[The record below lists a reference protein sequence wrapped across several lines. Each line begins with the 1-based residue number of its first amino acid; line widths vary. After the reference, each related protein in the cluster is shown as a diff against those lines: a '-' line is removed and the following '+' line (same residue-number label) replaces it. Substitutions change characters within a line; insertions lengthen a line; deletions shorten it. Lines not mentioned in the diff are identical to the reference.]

1 MLKLTVNG
9 KAYEL
14 EEIPG
19 EKLSTVL
26 RERLGLTGTKIGCG
40 EGTCGICT
48 VILNGKATRAC
59 VTPAAKANNGTI
71 LTVEGLRDL
80 RPEHLH
86 AHREDLRA
94 LHPLQHAFVIHGAI
108 QCGFCTPGQLMQAFA
123 LLQANPNPT
132 REEIQNAMKPVLCRC
147 GSYESI
153 ISAIQAAA
161 LALRE
166 NNSLPNRDISLGEQD
181 LNHVGKPYYRPDAIA
196 KVIGSAK
203 FTDDLSFEDMLF
215 ARVLRA
221 KIPSGVLKS
230 INIEEAKK
238 ISGVKAI
245 LTEKDLKYAK
255 KHGIY
260 LADWPILVG
269 IDERVRYMGDA
280 IALVAAETQAIA
292 DEAIGKIHFELK
304 PLPVVVD
311 PSQALETDAPLVHES
326 GNLLKHIHTSKG
338 DVETAFESAQTV
350 LTAAFTTPFME
361 HLFMEPECSIAI
373 PRPDGGL
380 DLYNGSQIPFEDRR
394 QIAEAI
400 GLPEDKVRVRGQRT
414 GGAFGGKEDI
424 AGQIHSALLAMAT
437 NRPVKLLF
445 TRRESMLVHPK
456 RHATQIDLKL
466 ATNPDG
472 HLQAIQSVIYGDTG
486 AYASLGVPVLTRA
499 TTHSCGPYVTPNAQA
514 DCWAT
519 YTNNPPAGAFRGF
532 GVMQVAFAIE
542 SAMDMIAEKLDIDP
556 LRFRKLN
563 ALREGTETNTGH
575 LLEESVGLLD
585 CLETIETEFNKRA
598 IQNPFKPTIE
608 KVDGKDWLSAWG
620 IAAGYKNSGLGTGA
634 EDRGAAIATL
644 LPHARMQIKTGAA
657 EVGQGMLS
665 VLQLIGAEVMGILV
679 DNINVYVM
687 DTEFTPDSGPTTASR
702 QSMITGKAVQ
712 LAVDALKKRVLDYV
726 AKQFKIKSPHKI
738 ILDETGAHYQSQF
751 IKWHDI
757 YLALKE
763 SPEGLSTDAEYIAP
777 ATHRLE
783 DGGAIHIAYGFSA
796 QAIKVLV
803 NPDNGEVKVA
813 DAIVATDAGRVLN
826 PLGLQAQIEGGVVM
840 GIGHALMEELII
852 EEGIVKTERMA
863 QYRVPRFV
871 DSPHISSLVVEA
883 PTSLGPY
890 GAKGIGELV
899 CVPTSPAIA
908 NAIYNA
914 TGFRAHSLPIKAKQI
929 QAWIA
934 KNVPATQ

>member
-19 EKLSTVL
+19 EKLSTLL

-40 EGTCGICT
+40 EGVCGICT
-48 VILNGKATRAC
+48 VILNGRATRAC
-59 VTPAAKANNGTI
+59 VTPAAKANNGTV
-71 LTVEGLRDL
+71 LTVEGLHEL

-94 LHPLQHAFVIHGAI
+94 LHPLQHAFVVHGAI

-123 LLQANPNPT
+123 LLQANPNPS

-153 ISAIQAAA
+153 ISAVQAAA

-166 NNSLPNRDISLGEQD
+166 NISLPDRDVSLGEQD
-181 LNHVGKPYYRPDAIA
+181 LIHVGKPYYRPDAIA
-196 KVIGSAK
+196 KAMGSAK
-203 FTDDLSFEDMLF
+203 FTDDLSFEGMLF

-221 KIPSGVLKS
+221 KMPSGVLKS
-230 INIEEAKK
+230 IDFEEASK
-238 ISGVKAI
+238 IPGVKAV
-245 LTEKDLKYAK
+245 LTAKDLKYAK

-269 IDERVRYMGDA
+269 IGEHVRYMGDA

-292 DEAIGKIHFELK
+292 DEAVDKIHFELE
-304 PLPVVVD
+304 PLAVVAN
-311 PSQALETDAPLVHES
+311 PSRALETDAPLVHES

-338 DVETAFESAQTV
+338 DVEKAFESAQTV
-350 LTAAFTTPFME
+350 LTASFSTPFME
-361 HLFMEPECSIAI
+361 HLFMEPECSIAV

-394 QIAEAI
+394 QVAEAI

-424 AGQIHSALLAMAT
+424 AGQIHAALLAMAT

-456 RHATQIDLKL
+456 RHATQIELKL
-466 ATNPDG
+466 AASQDG
-472 HLQAIQSVIYGDTG
+472 LLQAVQSAIHGDTG

-499 TTHSCGPYVTPNAQA
+499 TTHSCGPYITPNAQA

-542 SAMDMIAEKLDIDP
+542 SAMDMLAEKLDIDP
-556 LRFRKLN
+556 LQYRKIN

-585 CLETIETEFNKRA
+585 CLEAIEAEFDKRA
-598 IQNPFKPTIE
+598 IQNPFKPTVE

-634 EDRGAAIATL
+634 QDHGAAIATL
-644 LPHARMQIKTGAA
+644 LPHGRIQIKTGAA

-665 VLQLIGAEVMGILV
+665 ILQLIGAEVMGILV

-687 DTEFTPDSGPTTASR
+687 DTELTPDSGPTTASR

-712 LAVDALKKRVLDYV
+712 LAVEALKERVLDY
-726 AKQFKIKSPHKI
+726 AATQFKTNPNQIV
-738 ILDETGAHYQSQF
+738 LDKTGAHYQSHW
-751 IKWHDI
+751 IKWQDI

-763 SPEGLSTDAEYIAP
+763 SPEGLSADAEYIAP
-777 ATHRLE
+777 VTHRLE
-783 DGGAIHIAYGFSA
+783 DGGAIHLAYGFSA
-796 QAIKVLV
+796 QAMKVLV
-803 NPDNGEVKVA
+803 HPETGEVKVA

-840 GIGHALMEELII
+840 GISHALMEELLI
-852 EEGIVKTERMA
+852 EEGIVKTERIA

-883 PTSLGPY
+883 PTSQGPY

-914 TGFRAHSLPIKAKQI
+914 TGFRAYSLPIKAKQI
-929 QAWIA
+929 QAWFA
-934 KNVPATQ
+934 QNAPDTQ